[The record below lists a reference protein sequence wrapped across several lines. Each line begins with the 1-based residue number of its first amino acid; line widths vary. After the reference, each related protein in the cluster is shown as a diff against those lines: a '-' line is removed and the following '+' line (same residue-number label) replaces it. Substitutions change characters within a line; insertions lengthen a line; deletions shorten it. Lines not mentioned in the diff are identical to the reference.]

1 MERND
6 EAPRESAQALGSG
19 RTTPTPL
26 FLGFLGALALSAV
39 MAFHDGLTLDAAAG
53 FLMLAA
59 VIAACV
65 LGAFAVVMI
74 WGARAGQRAEVLA
87 QARPDA
93 VVLRAQR
100 APRLAGAVHAL
111 NAEVAVVPLGL
122 TIVADDAGFE
132 VWSGSPEHLLRVGR
146 APWEA
151 VADIRVTRV
160 TRMGR
165 AGGGIVLTVADPSG
179 DGGPIELPF
188 ALVGVGL
195 GGLFAPTG
203 ARLTSIVA
211 ALESRRIAAAVNALE
226 YA

>member
-39 MAFHDGLTLDAAAG
+39 MAFHDGLTLNAAVG

-59 VIAACV
+59 VIAASV
-65 LGAFAVVMI
+65 LGAFTIVMI

-87 QARPDA
+87 QARPGA

-146 APWEA
+146 APWDA

-165 AGGGIVLTVADPSG
+165 GGGGIVVTVLGAPG
-179 DGGPIELPF
+179 EAVVELPF
-188 ALVGVGL
+188 ALVGVGM

-211 ALESRRIAAAVNALE
+211 ALETRRIAAAVNALE